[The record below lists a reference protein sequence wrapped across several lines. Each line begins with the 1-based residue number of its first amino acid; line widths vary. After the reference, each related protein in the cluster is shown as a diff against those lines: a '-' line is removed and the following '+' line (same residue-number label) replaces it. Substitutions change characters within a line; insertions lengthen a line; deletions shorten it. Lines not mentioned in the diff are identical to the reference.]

1 MGSCSATPSAVEG
14 SNWVDVEN
22 VELPRLPAVGD
33 AIETKYGTCV
43 VVRTEPVADEVPLR
57 RRIFCRLP

>member
-1 MGSCSATPSAVEG
+1 MKRYAITVEG

-22 VELPRLPAVGD
+22 VELPQLPAVGD

-43 VVRTEPVADEVPLR
+43 VIRTEPSPDDDPYAG
-57 RRIFCRLP
+57 RIFCRLP